1 MNETLRDSLIKR
13 KETCVCVCGYSS
25 HQYNPRGCIASRAVL
40 SLLSLSLSTHTA
52 QAESEEEE
60 EEEKL
65 KSTTILG
72 ATAWLAVG

>member
-40 SLLSLSLSTHTA
+40 SLLSLSPHTQRKQKA
-52 QAESEEEE
+52 KKKKKKRS
-60 EEEKL
+60 
-65 KSTTILG
+65 
-72 ATAWLAVG
+72 